1 MLGKGTPQ
9 ERQCGLTGNSIVLAQ
24 PVTGRSVPELP
35 PRIDALTS
43 NILVVFTNSTQN
55 LSTAKWATVDRE
67 QYLECAAF
75 RKRVCPAYSEVNI
88 LQDFDEARLPR
99 RGVPEALTECC
110 IEACFFLSCP
120 NELFAF
126 KDRSVCTINLA
137 VPISPLLTAPAQT
150 LAIGK
155 SGFFMNI
162 GRPANRKFAFS
173 ALPLHAS
180 PSQV

>member
-1 MLGKGTPQ
+1 MPKYPLANFNFIGRMPPLYQGLSQSTQWLLSLARPCFHKLVLGKGAPQ

-35 PRIDALTS
+35 PPIDALTS

-99 RGVPEALTECC
+99 RGVPEALTECF
-110 IEACFFLSCP
+110 IEACFFFVLS
-120 NELFAF
+120 
-126 KDRSVCTINLA
+126 K
-137 VPISPLLTAPAQT
+137 
-150 LAIGK
+150 
-155 SGFFMNI
+155 
-162 GRPANRKFAFS
+162 
-173 ALPLHAS
+173 
-180 PSQV
+180 